1 MADHGDKNDVSG
13 PRLEDCCS
21 YNDQPGTTPEQAEI
35 INLRHALNAATAEI
49 DRLHDV
55 TRSDDHTA
63 TDLGPAGNF
72 TSHDYVTLARAIA
85 FRELRLDRDVPPMT
99 ERDWDV
105 IVSALCI
112 ATGYEL
118 NKMTRDIRARQRER
132 K

>member
-1 MADHGDKNDVSG
+1 MADHGDKNGVSR

-21 YNDQPGTTPEQAEI
+21 YND
-35 INLRHALNAATAEI
+35 
-49 DRLHDV
+49 
-55 TRSDDHTA
+55 
-63 TDLGPAGNF
+63 LGPAENF

-85 FRELRLDRDVPPMT
+85 FRELRPDRDVPPMT

-118 NKMTRDIRARQRER
+118 NKMTSDIRARQKER
-132 K
+132 R